1 LPRTQAVSPF
11 IVTLD
16 FSVRLTPRSRA
27 RPSREPATHAVLDL
41 DDADARAAIDRL
53 HVAVGAH
60 VSARLGWLQAW
71 RDADRRW
78 RPWVLGLRTPG
89 GDLRALAALGVR
101 RHAGITQIRCLGHD
115 VLDRAPIV
123 SRSGTD
129 ARELALALAGE
140 LGRRPGPW
148 CLQIRQLP
156 RDDAFAAA
164 LSAWLPAVSLQ
175 PDSERPITHVDG
187 GLDDHRL
194 VSRNL
199 HKAEARA
206 RNRIARAN
214 LECTVDW
221 LRGGPEIARR
231 LPEVRAVHYARD
243 LQLRGRSGLDDP
255 VEGRFYDSVFRR
267 HLDAL
272 ELLEIRFEGE
282 LGAYLA
288 WIRNGSARLVL
299 DNRVAP
305 RWTAYSAGLI
315 ANVTALRAAAA
326 DPGIDVLDWGSGIQ
340 RYKLQAATAIV
351 SQQRLHAWSSPGLR
365 RALAARRRLSRP
377 CRPGTRSSARS

>member
-1 LPRTQAVSPF
+1 VAVSPST
-11 IVTLD
+11 VTLD
-16 FSVRLTPRSRA
+16 LSVRRTPRSRA

-41 DDADARAAIDRL
+41 DDPEARAAIDRL
-53 HVAVGAH
+53 HLAVGAH

-71 RDADRRW
+71 RDADSRW
-78 RPWVLGLRTPG
+78 RPWILALRTPDG
-89 GDLRALAALGVR
+89 ELRALAALGVR
-101 RHAGITQIRCLGHD
+101 RQAGITQIRCLGHD

-123 SRSGTD
+123 SRSGAD
-129 ARELALALAGE
+129 ARDLALALALE

-156 RDDAFAAA
+156 RADAFAAA
-164 LSAWLPAVSLQ
+164 LSACLPAVRVQ
-175 PDSERPITHVDG
+175 PDSERPITRVDG
-187 GLDDHRL
+187 GPDDHRL

-199 HKAEARA
+199 RKAEARA

-221 LRGGPEIARR
+221 LHGGPEIARR
-231 LPEVRAVHYARD
+231 LPEIRAVHYARD
-243 LQLRGRSGLDDP
+243 LQLRGSSGLDDP
-255 VEGRFYDSVFRR
+255 VQRRFYDSVFRR

-305 RWTAYSAGLI
+305 RWTGYSAGLI
-315 ANVTALRAAAA
+315 VNLTALRTAAS
-326 DPGIDVLDWGSGIQ
+326 DPGIEVLDWGSGVQ
-340 RYKLQAATAIV
+340 RYKLQAATAVV
-351 SQQRLHAWSSPGLR
+351 STLRLHAWSSAGLR

-377 CRPGTRSSARS
+377 C